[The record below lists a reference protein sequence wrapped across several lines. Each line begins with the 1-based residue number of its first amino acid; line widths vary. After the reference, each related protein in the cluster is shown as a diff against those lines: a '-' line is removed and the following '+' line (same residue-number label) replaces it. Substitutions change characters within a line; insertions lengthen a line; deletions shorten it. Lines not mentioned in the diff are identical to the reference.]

1 MSNKKMLLVLLFF
14 ITSNLTFSQNI
25 TGIIEGEII
34 DKENKSPLV
43 GATVLIENSSMGNA
57 ANIDGKFVIE
67 NVNVGSY
74 SLKISYIGYES
85 IIKTDV
91 IVRSGRRT
99 FIKAELQPSIYQT
112 QDINVTAGYFSEVEK
127 QPVNTVSFSYEE
139 IRRAPGAAGDVSRIM
154 MSLPSV
160 AKVNDQTNNLIVRGG
175 SPLENAFYVDN
186 IEIPNINH
194 FPTQGAS
201 GGPLGLINVDFIN
214 DVNFYSGGFSSAYGD
229 KLSSIMD
236 MSFRE
241 GNKNNIEGQLDLNF
255 AGFGGVVE
263 GPISDKGSY
272 MLSVRRSYFDL
283 LAKTINIG
291 TTVAPSY
298 GDYQWKVV
306 YDIDNSN
313 KLELIGIWGDDHNNQ
328 DQKTAI
334 ENDMIYYGN
343 QDIFEN
349 TTGINWQQVWGKAG
363 YSNTSLSF
371 TSTKFDEDY
380 FETGSALFLRKNNSK
395 EQDIKFRNVN
405 YIRLN
410 NLLNVTFGVEAKF
423 GNSKYDNLYG
433 TYTDAL
439 GNNVPEEKHIITFS
453 EDKYSAFV
461 NFSFNPF
468 KQLTTSIGSRADYF
482 TFNKQT
488 TYSPRVSINYQLDD
502 LSSIKAFAGLF
513 YQNLPAILL
522 SQSSK
527 NKELKDP
534 LAIHYI
540 LGYERLLNKDTRLT
554 IDLYYKNYKN
564 LPLDPAQPSL
574 FLIDEIYYRSGYF
587 FNHSNLISEGKAFS
601 KGIEIM
607 VQKKLAEDFYGLV
620 SFSYSTTEYKA
631 LDNVWRK
638 RVYDNKIIAS
648 IEGGYKPN
656 TKWEFSLRWVYAGGT
671 PYTPFNLQKSQDL
684 NRAVLD
690 ENLLNANR
698 YPDYHS
704 LNLRVDRRFNFS
716 NTNLVVYLS
725 VWNAY
730 SRKNVATYFWNETEK
745 KPNTIYQWTLIPIF
759 GLEYEF

>member
-1 MSNKKMLLVLLFF
+1 MRKKRLLLAFIFFLFAGYILPQNK
-14 ITSNLTFSQNI
+14 

-34 DKENKSPLV
+34 DKDNKSLLI
-43 GATVLIENSSMGNA
+43 GATVLIENTSLGA
-57 ANIDGKFVIE
+57 ATDIDGKFKIPEVT
-67 NVNVGSY
+67 VGNY
-74 SLKISYIGYES
+74 NLKISFIGYET

-91 IVRSGRRT
+91 VVRSGRST
-99 FIKAELQPSIYQT
+99 YIKAELPPSVYQT
-112 QDINVTAGYFSEVEK
+112 QDISVTAGYFTEVER
-127 QPVNTVSFSYEE
+127 QPVNTVNFSYEE

-160 AKVNDQTNNLIVRGG
+160 AKVNDQTNNLVVRGG

-214 DVNFYSGGFSSAYGD
+214 DVSFYSGGFSPVYGD

-241 GNKNNIEGQLDLNF
+241 GNKNNFEGQLDLNF

-272 MLSVRRSYFDL
+272 MFSARRSYFDL
-283 LAKTINIG
+283 LVKAINIG

-306 YDIDNSN
+306 YDINKSN
-313 KLELIGIWGDDHNNQ
+313 KLEFIGVWGDDHNKQ

-349 TTGINWQQVWGKAG
+349 TTGINWQQIWGKAG

-380 FETGSALFLRKNNSK
+380 FETGSALFLRKNNST
-395 EQDIKFRNVN
+395 EQEIKFRNVN

-410 NLLNVTFGVEAKF
+410 NLLNVTFGIESKF
-423 GNSKYDNLYG
+423 LNTKYDNLYG
-433 TYTDAL
+433 QFTDAL
-439 GNNVPEEKHIITFS
+439 GNNVPEEKHVTKFT
-453 EDKYSAFV
+453 EDKYGAFV
-461 NFSFNPF
+461 NFSFDLFRN
-468 KQLTTSIGSRADYF
+468 LTTSFGSRADYF
-482 TFNKQT
+482 TYNKQT
-488 TYSPRVSINYQLDD
+488 TFSPRFSVNYQLDD
-502 LSSIKAFAGLF
+502 LSSIKGFAGLF
-513 YQNLPAILL
+513 YQNLPTILL
-522 SQSSK
+522 SQSSN
-527 NKELKDP
+527 NKTLKDP
-534 LAIHYI
+534 EAVHYI
-540 LGYERLLNKDTRLT
+540 IGYERLLNKDTRLT
-554 IDLYYKNYKN
+554 VDLYYKNYKN

-587 FNHSNLISEGKAFS
+587 FNHFNLISGGKAFS

-607 VQKKLAEDFYGLV
+607 MQKKLAEDFYGLV
-620 SFSYSTTEYKA
+620 SFSYSTTEYAA
-631 LDNVWRK
+631 LDNIWRK

-656 TKWEFSLRWVYAGGT
+656 NLWEFSMRWVYAGGT
-671 PYTPFNLQKSQDL
+671 PYTPFDLKKSQDL

-690 ENLLNANR
+690 ENKINKDR

-704 LNLRVDRRFNFS
+704 LNVRVDRRFNFA

-730 SRKNVATYFWNETEK
+730 NRKNVASYFWNETEK
-745 KPNTIYQWTLIPIF
+745 KIDTIYQWTLLPIF
-759 GLEYEF
+759 GLEFEF